1 MSSLYKLE
9 RTVEIRKYGRDWKYE
24 QVAEFTFLSHV
35 HQLDPCVIASV
46 LSRLFVRVMYAWS
59 AHCRR
64 CLYMLRARNIFIC
77 CCSFLAMRALRA
89 ARASFDGSQSTS
101 GDQDREVFIISTHPT
116 THPSRRKEE
125 NGEICG
131 EDIPA
136 LMGTSYNH
144 CMSSA
149 FFLPFHPQRA
159 THVWLSSPALSYH
172 VAETVYP
179 LCV

>member
-35 HQLDPCVIASV
+35 HHFDPCVIASV
-46 LSRLFVRVMYAWS
+46 LSSQQSSLHCTPVVYAWS

-116 THPSRRKEE
+116 
-125 NGEICG
+125 
-131 EDIPA
+131 
-136 LMGTSYNH
+136 SYNH

-149 FFLPFHPQRA
+149 LFLPFHPQRA

-172 VAETVYP
+172 VAEIVYP